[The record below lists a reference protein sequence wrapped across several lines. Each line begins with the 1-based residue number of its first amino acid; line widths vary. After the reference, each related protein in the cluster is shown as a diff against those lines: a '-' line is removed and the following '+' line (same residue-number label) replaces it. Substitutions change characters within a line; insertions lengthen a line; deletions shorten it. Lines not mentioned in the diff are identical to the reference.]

1 MDYGLELAQ
10 LHEQLVEAN
19 ALFMRVTDHLKE
31 KERELIDYYAMNL
44 VDLAVYL
51 TNSWLLLRD
60 ACKSE
65 RKRDLARAYIAE
77 HLPHIH
83 SAGEAI
89 LAADATPLQVRET
102 VLSEDF

>member
-1 MDYGLELAQ
+1 LQDQ
-10 LHEQLVEAN
+10 LIEAN
-19 ALFMRVTDHLKE
+19 TMFIRTTDCLKS
-31 KERELIDYYAMNL
+31 KERDLIDTYAVNL
-44 VDLAVYL
+44 VDMAAYL

-60 ACKSE
+60 ARLSP

-89 LAADATPLQVRET
+89 LAADSASIEVRESI
-102 VLSEDF
+102 LSEDF